1 MGSRGRYGKYGETK
15 RFTRLRK
22 AGPIRVHTRFRDK
35 TPSPQY
41 TPDTHRPEHRG
52 AVHIK
57 PAQKNDAEFIQNLS
71 KRVFNQ
77 YGPYQHLEKVIP
89 RFITSTILNEQLTIH
104 GDGSAKRDWTYV
116 EDTCEAIDRTLHADI
131 NKVKGEV
138 INIEVWITGRKSDGT
153 DRALYHLE
161 GLFYRNTAGNV
172 TQEGSTSSIT
182 EIESNAAWDCS
193 LVADTTNQTI
203 DVRVTGI
210 AGTTINWK
218 AIVKYT
224 IRT

>member
-1 MGSRGRYGKYGETK
+1 MMGSRGRYGKYGETK

-77 YGPYQHLEKVIP
+77 YGPYDKTLVRWYISG
-89 RFITSTILNEQLTIH
+89 ITTTVVATMDNRPVGFAMSGRSFQYDPTLRVYELLAIAVEPAVQKQGI
-104 GDGSAKRDWTYV
+104 GSLLLKEIKT
-116 EDTCEAIDRTLHADI
+116 
-131 NKVKGEV
+131 KVKTLQAEKLVLHTAADNLPAQRLFKKHGFV
-138 INIEVWITGRKSDGT
+138 ISEARYGFYPEGQD
-153 DRALYHLE
+153 ALMMV
-161 GLFYRNTAGNV
+161 R
-172 TQEGSTSSIT
+172 
-182 EIESNAAWDCS
+182 D
-193 LVADTTNQTI
+193 LV
-203 DVRVTGI
+203 
-210 AGTTINWK
+210 
-218 AIVKYT
+218 
-224 IRT
+224 